1 MKRNTDKTYTAT
13 KEVNGVTY
21 RAQFNG
27 VREAVRATNQYSGNE
42 LSFDEYLLSNV
53 IVDPPGLQLDD
64 FEDMDEYR
72 QVIRFAA
79 SVMTG
84 RFRSDKDDAAAET
97 GSKKKLAGVEAGVQ

>member
-27 VREAVRATNQYSGNE
+27 VREAVRATNQYAGNE
-42 LSFDEYLLSNV
+42 LGFDEYLLENV
-53 IVDPPGLQLDD
+53 IVDPPRLKLDD
-64 FEDMDEYR
+64 LENMDECR

-79 SVMTG
+79 NVLAG
-84 RFRSDKDDAAAET
+84 RFRNSENTRGAET
-97 GSKKKLAGVEAGVQ
+97 DGEKELASVEAGAQ

>member
-27 VREAVRATNQYSGNE
+27 VREAVRAGNE
-42 LSFDEYLLSNV
+42 LGFDEYLLENV
-53 IVDPPGLQLDD
+53 IVDPPRLKLDD
-64 FEDMDEYR
+64 FENMDECR

-79 SVMTG
+79 NVLAG
-84 RFRSDKDDAAAET
+84 RFRNSENTRGAET
-97 GSKKKLAGVEAGVQ
+97 DGEKELASVEAGAQ

>member
-27 VREAVRATNQYSGNE
+27 VREAVRATNQYAGNE
-42 LSFDEYLLSNV
+42 LGFDEYLLSNV

-64 FEDMDEYR
+64 FENMDEYR

-79 SVMTG
+79 SVMAG
-84 RFRSDKDDAAAET
+84 RFRNNKDDAAAET
-97 GSKKKLAGVEAGVQ
+97 GSKKKLAGVETGVQ